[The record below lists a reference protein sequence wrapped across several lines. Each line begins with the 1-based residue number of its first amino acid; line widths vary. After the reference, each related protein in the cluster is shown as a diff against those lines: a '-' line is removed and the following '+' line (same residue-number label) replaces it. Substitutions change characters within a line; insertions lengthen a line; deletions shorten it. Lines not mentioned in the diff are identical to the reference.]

1 MSAVFEHASHAE
13 LNQQEWDL
21 HNTQIK
27 LLVFYQAL
35 SFVKR
40 GMTVCI
46 IPMQTFC
53 CKIWEEKKGCQVM

>member
-1 MSAVFEHASHAE
+1 MSAVFEHASHAK
-13 LNQQEWDL
+13 LSQQEWDL

-27 LLVFYQAL
+27 PIVFYQAL

-46 IPMQTFC
+46 LPLQTF
-53 CKIWEEKKGCQVM
+53 